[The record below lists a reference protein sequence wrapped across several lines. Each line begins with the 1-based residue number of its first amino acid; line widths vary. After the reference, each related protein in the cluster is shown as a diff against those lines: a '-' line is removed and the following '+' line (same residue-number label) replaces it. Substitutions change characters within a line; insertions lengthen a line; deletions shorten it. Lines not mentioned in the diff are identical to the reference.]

1 MNEGIRDHS
10 TGLNRVDEDAQS
22 IRSTSHASPEEPH
35 AINDR
40 FDSLES
46 RILVVEHSDAE
57 LSRRL
62 HSAVATLDAVEGIVS
77 RNSIGVESSTSPNA
91 IPVLA
96 ITSFLRWWGSLFY
109 LHANS
114 SPVLSCWIL

>member
-62 HSAVATLDAVEGIVS
+62 HSAVAKKKKRERG
-77 RNSIGVESSTSPNA
+77 EF
-91 IPVLA
+91 LA
-96 ITSFLRWWGSLFY
+96 ASLH
-109 LHANS
+109 L
-114 SPVLSCWIL
+114 LLK